1 MERTEPTFRCWIYF
15 SAIGEFGFDLRSEP
29 AVVLVVLLGSLS
41 NMNDGN
47 RKENVT
53 WKENMHCLKLNRA
66 HSVSFN
72 SSVLASISGVEFL
85 KTVSNFGRWERNSL
99 SHVAHKT
106 WNKEV
111 FASKSCG
118 DNKEMYKVFFEA
130 CLTRIALLTFSLPS
144 SSSLLKLPVVC
155 AWLTW
160 VPGLFFECSDRSE
173 PRERMSKQG
182 IHRRLAIGFAY
193 VDCEKG
199 KLTEYSFALDQER
212 AKICTYH
219 ACILSFSFL
228 LLFCFLFRL
237 PRAGLLLLL
246 CCFWIY
252 TWRVYPWAKGTSS
265 RGHPWG
271 SPKTSSSPH
280 SSAPWYPWSSSSD
293 SRPSR
298 SRCSSSRGATWLLR
312 FTISSDDHWHRRRN
326 FVERFLHRGFQSQG
340 RLLCGPPLP
349 DWTKQSDE
357 VIYRPEGLIS
367 LNRGD
372 RELQPALQS
381 LLARSL
387 VDC

>member
-1 MERTEPTFRCWIYF
+1 M
-15 SAIGEFGFDLRSEP
+15 A
-29 AVVLVVLLGSLS
+29 AVSLSWNTNMASVTSCENALLGSLS
-41 NMNDGN
+41 NMNDG
-47 RKENVT
+47 KSYKNVT
-53 WKENMHCLKLNRA
+53 WKVNMHCLKLNRA
-66 HSVSFN
+66 YSISFS
-72 SSVLASISGVEFL
+72 SSVLASIYGVEFL
-85 KTVSNFGRWERNSL
+85 KTVSNFRRWERNLL

-111 FASKSCG
+111 FASKSRS
-118 DNKEMYKVFFEA
+118 DNKEMYNVFFEA
-130 CLTRIALLTFSLPS
+130 SLNSIALLTFSLPS

-155 AWLTW
+155 AWLTC
-160 VPGLFFECSDRSE
+160 VPGLFFECSERSE
-173 PRERMSKQG
+173 TRGRMSKQE
-182 IHRRLAIGFAY
+182 IHRRLAMDFAY

-237 PRAGLLLLL
+237 PSAGLLLLL

-252 TWRVYPWAKGTSS
+252 TRRVYPWAKGTSS

-280 SSAPWYPWSSSSD
+280 SSAPWYSWSSSSD
-293 SRPSR
+293 SRPSG
-298 SRCSSSRGATWLLR
+298 SRCSSSSGATWLLR
-312 FTISSDDHWHRRRN
+312 FTISPDDHWHRRRN

-340 RLLCGPPLP
+340 CLLCGPPLP

-387 VDC
+387 VDR

>member
-15 SAIGEFGFDLRSEP
+15 SAIGQFGFDLRSEP

-41 NMNDGN
+41 NMNDCN

-111 FASKSCG
+111 IASKSCS
-118 DNKEMYKVFFEA
+118 DNKEMYNVFFEA
-130 CLTRIALLTFSLPS
+130 CLTSIALLTFSLAS
-144 SSSLLKLPVVC
+144 SSSLLKLPVVF
-155 AWLTW
+155 AWLTC
-160 VPGLFFECSDRSE
+160 VPGLFFECSDRRE

-182 IHRRLAIGFAY
+182 IHRRLAMGFAY

-199 KLTEYSFALDQER
+199 KLADYSFALDQER

-252 TWRVYPWAKGTSS
+252 TRRVYPWAKGTSS

-340 RLLCGPPLP
+340 CLLCGPPLP

>member
-1 MERTEPTFRCWIYF
+1 M
-15 SAIGEFGFDLRSEP
+15 A
-29 AVVLVVLLGSLS
+29 AVSLSWNTNMASVTSCENALLGSLS
-41 NMNDGN
+41 NMNDG
-47 RKENVT
+47 KSYKNVT
-53 WKENMHCLKLNRA
+53 WKVNMPCLKLNRA
-66 HSVSFN
+66 YSISFN
-72 SSVLASISGVEFL
+72 SSVLASISGTEFL

-111 FASKSCG
+111 FASKSRS
-118 DNKEMYKVFFEA
+118 DNKEVYNVFFKA
-130 CLTRIALLTFSLPS
+130 CLTSIALLTFSLPS
-144 SSSLLKLPVVC
+144 ASSLLKLPVVF
-155 AWLTW
+155 AWFTC
-160 VPGLFFECSDRSE
+160 VAGLFFECSDRSE
-173 PRERMSKQG
+173 PWERMSKQV
-182 IHRRLAIGFAY
+182 IHRRLAMCFAY

-199 KLTEYSFALDQER
+199 KLTEYSFVLDQER

-237 PRAGLLLLL
+237 PSAGLLLLL

-252 TWRVYPWAKGTSS
+252 TRRVYPWAKGTSS
-265 RGHPWG
+265 RGHSWG

-298 SRCSSSRGATWLLR
+298 SRCSSSRGATWLLG
-312 FTISSDDHWHRRRN
+312 FTISSNNHWHRRRN

-340 RLLCGPPLP
+340 CLLCGPLLP

-357 VIYRPEGLIS
+357 LISRAERLIS

-387 VDC
+387 VDR

>member
-1 MERTEPTFRCWIYF
+1 M
-15 SAIGEFGFDLRSEP
+15 
-29 AVVLVVLLGSLS
+29 
-41 NMNDGN
+41 
-47 RKENVT
+47 
-53 WKENMHCLKLNRA
+53 
-66 HSVSFN
+66 
-72 SSVLASISGVEFL
+72 
-85 KTVSNFGRWERNSL
+85 
-99 SHVAHKT
+99 AHKT

-111 FASKSCG
+111 FASKSRS
-118 DNKEMYKVFFEA
+118 DNKEMYNVFFEA

-144 SSSLLKLPVVC
+144 ASSLLKLPVVC

-160 VPGLFFECSDRSE
+160 VPGLFFECSNRRE

-182 IHRRLAIGFAY
+182 IHRRLAMGFAY

-199 KLTEYSFALDQER
+199 KLTEYSSALDQER

-237 PRAGLLLLL
+237 PSAGLLLLL

-252 TWRVYPWAKGTSS
+252 TRRVNAWAKGTSS
-265 RGHPWG
+265 RGHPWV

-298 SRCSSSRGATWLLR
+298 SRCSSSRRATWLFG

-340 RLLCGPPLP
+340 CLLCGPLLP
-349 DWTKQSDE
+349 DWTKQSHE
-357 VIYRPEGLIS
+357 LTYRAEGLIS
-367 LNRGD
+367 LSSGD
-372 RELQPALQS
+372 RELQPALNCN
-381 LLARSL
+381 LFLRAH
-387 VDC
+387 

>member
-15 SAIGEFGFDLRSEP
+15 SAIAQFGFDLRSEP

-41 NMNDGN
+41 NMSDCN

-53 WKENMHCLKLNRA
+53 WKVNMPYLKLNRA
-66 HSVSFN
+66 YSISFD

-111 FASKSCG
+111 IASKSCS
-118 DNKEMYKVFFEA
+118 DNKEMYNVFFEA
-130 CLTRIALLTFSLPS
+130 CLTSIALLTFSLPS
-144 SSSLLKLPVVC
+144 ASSLLKLLC

-160 VPGLFFECSDRSE
+160 VPGLFFECSERSE
-173 PRERMSKQG
+173 PREHMSKQG
-182 IHRRLAIGFAY
+182 IHRRLAMGFAY

-212 AKICTYH
+212 AKIFTYH

-252 TWRVYPWAKGTSS
+252 TRRVYPWAKGTSS

-340 RLLCGPPLP
+340 CLLCGPPLP

>member
-1 MERTEPTFRCWIYF
+1 
-15 SAIGEFGFDLRSEP
+15 
-29 AVVLVVLLGSLS
+29 
-41 NMNDGN
+41 MNDGN

-53 WKENMHCLKLNRA
+53 WKENMYCLKLNRA
-66 HSVSFN
+66 HSVSFD
-72 SSVLASISGVEFL
+72 SSVLASIYGVEFL

-99 SHVAHKT
+99 SHVANKT

-111 FASKSCG
+111 FASKSCS
-118 DNKEMYKVFFEA
+118 DNKEMYNVFFEA
-130 CLTRIALLTFSLPS
+130 CLTSIALLTFSLPS
-144 SSSLLKLPVVC
+144 ASSLLKLPVVC
-155 AWLTW
+155 AWFTC
-160 VPGLFFECSDRSE
+160 VPGLFFECSERSE
-173 PRERMSKQG
+173 PRERMSNQG
-182 IHRRLAIGFAY
+182 IHRRLATGFAY

-199 KLTEYSFALDQER
+199 KLTEHSFALDQER

-237 PRAGLLLLL
+237 PSAGLLLLL

-252 TWRVYPWAKGTSS
+252 TRRVYPWAKGTSS

-280 SSAPWYPWSSSSD
+280 SPAPWYPWSSSSD

-312 FTISSDDHWHRRRN
+312 FTISSNNHWHRRRN

-340 RLLCGPPLP
+340 CLLCGPLLP

-357 VIYRPEGLIS
+357 LISRAERLIS

-387 VDC
+387 VDR